1 MAIEWEHQLRDAV
14 TESIDDQG
22 EMQFIFNPEV
32 LDYYLQ
38 TLTELTRNKGAHIAN
53 DEDRTDIEKKT
64 KQLIQLLEIVLEHHE
79 NDLEILLRTAY
90 AHSLGYN
97 LSFPESLN
105 TTIRLYEQAYEQSPE
120 EALTN
125 FLLGMFMF
133 STEEHHMESAPY
145 LEKALEKGI
154 ESCRFTLG
162 MLYIR
167 QNKNEIGR
175 EYLKKYAE
183 ENPDNQHAQLVW
195 EAVRRGDLNLQNN
208 QSSRVH

>member
-1 MAIEWEHQLRDAV
+1 MAIEWEYELREAV
-14 TESIDDQG
+14 TESFDDQG
-22 EMQFIFNPEV
+22 EMQFIFNPEI
-32 LDYYLQ
+32 LDYFLQ
-38 TLTELTRNKGAHIAN
+38 TLTQLTRNKGMYIEN
-53 DEDRTDIEKKT
+53 DEDRADIEKKT
-64 KQLIQLLEIVLEHHE
+64 RQLIQLLEIVLEHHE
-79 NDLEILLRTAY
+79 NDLEVLLRTAY

-97 LSFPESLN
+97 LSFPDSLE
-105 TTIRLYEQAYEQSPE
+105 TTIRLYKQAHGRSPE

-133 STEEHHMESAPY
+133 STETHQEESAPY

-167 QNKNEIGR
+167 QNKNDIGKKYIR
-175 EYLKKYAE
+175 KYAE

-208 QSSRVH
+208 RSTAVH